1 MTIDDRFVGSTSP
14 PGSRTRLCFQ
24 SELSRL
30 GELRTRWAFV
40 DEPILRSNIA
50 STLQDVHFDVLLLNN
65 YEVYLAPEAMKLKH
79 CLVQVASVIEAALQ
93 HLLKPI
99 EGDPRIAR
107 ITRSDWA
114 WVDFRPLS
122 LPGVEIPA
130 NQRAVAGLQRR
141 VDRERLD
148 NNTKMDFLVRAAV
161 AVEIVDEAM
170 AEELH
175 ELRKARNRIHIK
187 TIEARDHDHYTV
199 VLANDALGLLER
211 FRQVAEVW
219 ARSNRGSPTSNR
231 RSPVRVPDVAVS
243 TPGHEK
249 SAPTPWSVGEWV
261 EHAVLGIGELTAVNA
276 TDSGTVLTV
285 DFRDDGSTRRF
296 LDGYAPMT
304 RIAPPL
310 VDDSDIPF

>member
-1 MTIDDRFVGSTSP
+1 P
-14 PGSRTRLCFQ
+14 
-24 SELSRL
+24 SE
-30 GELRTRWAFV
+30 
-40 DEPILRSNIA
+40 
-50 STLQDVHFDVLLLNN
+50 
-65 YEVYLAPEAMKLKH
+65 
-79 CLVQVASVIEAALQ
+79 
-93 HLLKPI
+93 
-99 EGDPRIAR
+99 
-107 ITRSDWA
+107 
-114 WVDFRPLS
+114 
-122 LPGVEIPA
+122 PA
-130 NQRAVAGLQRR
+130 AVAGLQRR

-243 TPGHEK
+243 TPG
-249 SAPTPWSVGEWV
+249 
-261 EHAVLGIGELTAVNA
+261 
-276 TDSGTVLTV
+276 
-285 DFRDDGSTRRF
+285 
-296 LDGYAPMT
+296 
-304 RIAPPL
+304 
-310 VDDSDIPF
+310 